1 MELERAK
8 WYLKD
13 HMFTGFN
20 SDVREAVRVVL
31 EYVKELEEKVI
42 ELEKTKEK

>member
-1 MELERAK
+1 MNLDTAK

-31 EYVKELEEKVI
+31 EYVKELEDKVI
-42 ELEKTKEK
+42 ELEKTKEA

>member
-1 MELERAK
+1 MELECAK

-13 HMFTGFN
+13 ELFTNFN

-31 EYVKELEEKVI
+31 EYLKELEDKVI
-42 ELEKTKEK
+42 ELEKTKEA